1 MFTNDNRLDYQ
12 LFFGTRGDFS
22 LLGWNGLLIVMVYLS
37 AVPVLLS
44 KYVSGLST
52 AAIVGMVMMSVAIGR
67 MLPLGLLCCPL
78 RRAIS
83 LWSPLLA
90 ILLIGPSI
98 RQSHDADNKNSNI
111 RTLPY
116 LHRVLFFF
124 VLLPTI
130 SRLRFPCIVKLVGNV
145 LCRKLLPWR
154 QVVLNMCMLAAI
166 VMLVFIFSA
175 KLTYQL
181 MIIVYEVSALLF
193 LSSGNFQIP
202 AAVVRVVL
210 ALISLS
216 DGVEG
221 VEGEKG
227 SKHNLEP
234 SLNIFYGMVL
244 GQGILYIVA
253 CLVEVFSFIPRRYL
267 IRSGGFGGQMG
278 VEYVNSYYAYAFEKC
293 MGGAVLAPKKISL
306 ITFAMDS
313 LNSDSSRKKL
323 YGVQMLHKFL
333 KKEQLRTKT
342 IKKLTKDTN
351 TVASLFDMLGWTSEG
366 DEEIRLFAAKVT
378 AELAGRLRVV
388 QIPGATQLV
397 ASLLDTDHQQ
407 TTRDHFLF
415 IDTQMGREDSPI
427 QQVGMTEQDS
437 LVLKYLKQMAIYCL
451 IPVDEPSNMHQR
463 NSHMLRWWKRITKRW
478 SVPEEEPSTD
488 QDFLPIQGL
497 LIIERLANFDPGNC
511 MEISRTTGLISK
523 MIDFI
528 SYRNHMTSTNEAHQ
542 IMLPSLSLRVLR
554 RLASTEGKLGVTLR
568 QQILEH
574 PFVLRNLEKILD
586 DDSGSSHELKQLAA
600 EILRLL

>member
-1 MFTNDNRLDYQ
+1 MDFNKKDYTNSIILPVAVTT
-12 LFFGTRGDFS
+12 LKKTVTLASTRSKHVYACCDSDAGIHFS
-22 LLGWNGLLIVMVYLS
+22 
-37 AVPVLLS
+37 
-44 KYVSGLST
+44 
-52 AAIVGMVMMSVAIGR
+52 
-67 MLPLGLLCCPL
+67 
-78 RRAIS
+78 
-83 LWSPLLA
+83 
-90 ILLIGPSI
+90 
-98 RQSHDADNKNSNI
+98 DE
-111 RTLPY
+111 
-116 LHRVLFFF
+116 
-124 VLLPTI
+124 
-130 SRLRFPCIVKLVGNV
+130 
-145 LCRKLLPWR
+145 
-154 QVVLNMCMLAAI
+154 
-166 VMLVFIFSA
+166 
-175 KLTYQL
+175 LTYQL

-202 AAVVRVVL
+202 AAVVHVVL
-210 ALISLS
+210 ALIRLY
-216 DGVEG
+216 GVER
-221 VEGEKG
+221 E
-227 SKHNLEP
+227 KHNLKP

-244 GQGILYIVA
+244 GQGILYIIA

-267 IRSGGFGGQMG
+267 IRRGGFGGQMG
-278 VEYVNSYYAYAFEKC
+278 VEYVNSYYAYAFEES

-415 IDTQMGREDSPI
+415 IDTQVGREDSPI
-427 QQVGMTEQDS
+427 PPVGMGEQNS
-437 LVLKYLKQMAIYCL
+437 PVLKYLKHMAIYCL
-451 IPVDEPSNMHQR
+451 IPVDEPSNRRQQ
-463 NSHMLRWWKRITKRW
+463 NSSMLRWWKRITKRW

-488 QDFLPIQGL
+488 QDFLPVQGL
-497 LIIERLANFDPGNC
+497 LILERLANFDPGNC
-511 MEISRTTGLISK
+511 TEISRATGLISK
-523 MIDFI
+523 LIDFTR
-528 SYRNHMTSTNEAHQ
+528 YRNHMTSTNEAHR
-542 IMLPSLSLRVLR
+542 IMMASLSLRVLR

-574 PFVLRNLEKILD
+574 TFVLRNLAEIMD
-586 DDSGSSHELKQLAA
+586 DNGSSHELKQLAA
-600 EILRLL
+600 EILKNLGMHRNTRH